1 MVLYIV
7 QLVTFILVCIS
18 CIVLIV
24 FAIIKGLAKS
34 KKFVEIS
41 LKHVLLKRCQGK
53 PNQTFFLKLKDD
65 SVITVKYLP
74 KQHKD

>member
-7 QLVTFILVCIS
+7 QLVAFILVCVS
-18 CIVLIV
+18 CIVLIIMS
-24 FAIIKGLAKS
+24 IIKGLAKS

-41 LKHVLLKRCQGK
+41 LKHVLLKRCQCK
-53 PNQTFFLKLKDD
+53 PQSTFCLSLKDG

-74 KQHKD
+74 KKVD

>member
-1 MVLYIV
+1 MAIYIV
-7 QLVTFILVCIS
+7 QLVAFILVCIS
-18 CIVLIV
+18 CIVLII

-53 PNQTFFLKLKDD
+53 PNQTFCLKLKDD
-65 SVITVKYLP
+65 SIITVKYLP
-74 KQHKD
+74 KQGK